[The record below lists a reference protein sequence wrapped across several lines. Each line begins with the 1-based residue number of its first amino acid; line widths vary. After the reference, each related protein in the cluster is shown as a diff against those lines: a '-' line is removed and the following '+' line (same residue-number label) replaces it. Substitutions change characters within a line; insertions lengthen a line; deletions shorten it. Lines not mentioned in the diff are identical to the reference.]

1 MKTDFKGIIT
11 PFDWD
16 NLTSDVVKQLLKK
29 NIISATGKMN
39 LNNDM
44 VSAFSDDGWCG
55 ARLVFDCVTYSLNKK
70 VVFEIYEALKAY
82 TERKEYIED
91 YFNSLSIELSNFL
104 LKKDKIN
111 FINKTYK
118 NQFENF
124 KNIISQDCDLDD
136 HGGVFFGLCKEKTVT
151 EKWKEYVF
159 DCIQGNHIIICHY
172 ISNGEY
178 NDTSVEVLKE
188 LFEEY
193 AYFDFVTYW
202 EEWFFIVELQSFCEN
217 EISRLKEVS
226 RKREKNNFSKK
237 RLTPFEQIC
246 LIEKIR
252 SNPIKFST
260 LRKEK
265 KIELLKLFMN
275 IDDSDDLDLEDK
287 LNSLGYLIDLEINEY
302 ERLKQVSSKY
312 AKEIKKIT
320 NSSYDNLRKANKKHN
335 IELIRR
341 SDDKYSSDEIKHNE
355 KFKEIQTEIESVQ
368 KRFNFILKDIG

>member
-39 LNNDM
+39 LNNDI

-82 TERKEYIED
+82 TERKEFIED

-118 NQFENF
+118 NQFEIF

-136 HGGVFFGLCKEKTVT
+136 HGDVFFGLCKEKTGT

-159 DCIQGNHIIICHY
+159 DCIQENHIIICHY

-178 NDTSVEVLKE
+178 NDTSVEVLKK

-237 RLTPFEQIC
+237 RLPPLQQLCYVDKLRSRCLRNRFSSLDYKYQLKHLNNITGGRIYDEKLQLET
-246 LIEKIR
+246 LIELVDMDPSVFNDCLLENHSEYAR
-252 SNPIKFST
+252 R
-260 LRKEK
+260 LK
-265 KIELLKLFMN
+265 KIANSSLSNIRKKISLFLLPKPSVNKLDPD
-275 IDDSDDLDLEDK
+275 IYKKDLD
-287 LNSLGYLIDLEINEY
+287 
-302 ERLKQVSSKY
+302 KY
-312 AKEIKKIT
+312 NTAQKKISIAT
-320 NSSYDNLRKANKKHN
+320 TK
-335 IELIRR
+335 IEQ
-341 SDDKYSSDEIKHNE
+341 Y
-355 KFKEIQTEIESVQ
+355 F
-368 KRFNFILKDIG
+368 F